1 MPIESIVY
9 INEASNLTIIAI
21 TIKFPSFDSV
31 SYGSVLG
38 LYINIHPIDPST
50 NYGLIIFLSL
60 STSLVVMIG
69 FIASIVHCKRER
81 ARRLYELVK

>member
-1 MPIESIVY
+1 MPIDSIVY
-9 INEASNLTIIAI
+9 IDEESNITIAI

-31 SYGSVLG
+31 TYGSVLG
-38 LYINIHPIDPST
+38 LYIPIPSEDPST
-50 NYGLIIFLSL
+50 NYSLIIFLSV

-81 ARRLYELVK
+81 ARRFYELVK